1 MTLTESLLPKL
12 SDWKPA
18 GDGRHSLSAAFPEAG
33 WTVHISA
40 DKADSLS
47 CLVWELTLART
58 NDAPLDSFTPRA
70 WAEGVANR
78 VTGLLEPLKL
88 IEVDDVRN
96 EAILRSESPAKKGER
111 VAYYEVK
118 LFGANRALVR
128 RYAAS
133 RAESG
138 REQVAFA
145 LTHEVLAKLAGD
157 IAG

>member
-1 MTLTESLLPKL
+1 MTLPESLLPKL
-12 SDWKPA
+12 SEWHSA
-18 GDGRHSLSAAFPEAG
+18 GDGRRSLSVPAPEAG
-33 WTVHISA
+33 WIVHLTA
-40 DKADSLS
+40 DKADTLS

-58 NDAPLDSFTPRA
+58 ADAPAGLTLKA
-70 WAEGVANR
+70 WAEGVAAR

-88 IEVDDVRN
+88 LEVDDGCG
-96 EAILRSESPAKKGER
+96 EALLRSESPAKKGER
-111 VAYYEVK
+111 VTYYEVR
-118 LFGANRALVR
+118 LSGLGQAVVR

>member
-18 GDGRHSLSAAFPEAG
+18 GAGRHSWSTAVPEAG
-33 WTVHISA
+33 WTVHLSA
-40 DKADSLS
+40 DKADTLS

-58 NDAPLDSFTPRA
+58 ADAPDGLTLRS

-78 VTGLLEPLKL
+78 VTGLLEPLAL
-88 IEVDDVRN
+88 LEVDDARG
-96 EAILRSESPAKKGER
+96 EAFLRSNSPAKKGES
-111 VAYYEVK
+111 VMYYEVR
-118 LFGANRALVR
+118 LFGLTRAVVR
-128 RYAAS
+128 RYQAN
-133 RAESG
+133 RTESG
-138 REQVAFA
+138 RAQVAFA

>member
-12 SDWKPA
+12 SEWRPA
-18 GDGRHSLSAAFPEAG
+18 GDGRHSLAAAIPEVG
-33 WTVHISA
+33 WTANLTA

-58 NDAPLDSFTPRA
+58 GDAPNGLTLKT
-70 WAEGVANR
+70 WAEGVARR
-78 VTGLLEPLKL
+78 VTGLLEPLRVL
-88 IEVDDVRN
+88 EVDGACG
-96 EAILRSESPAKKGER
+96 EAVLRSDSPAKKGER
-111 VAYYEVK
+111 LAYYEVK
-118 LFGANRALVR
+118 LHGTDRAVVR

-133 RAESG
+133 RTEAG
-138 REQVAFA
+138 RDQVAFA